1 MNHEVL
7 KKELRYRTARSSGSG
22 GQNVN
27 KVETKVE
34 VLFDVMASA
43 ALEDAEKALIIS
55 KLENNLTKEGI
66 LSAVNQ
72 TERSQLSNRQLA
84 EKKLIRMVE
93 KALIQ
98 PEERKETSVPK
109 AVLAYRAEAKKRQSD
124 KKTTRQ
130 KVRLNYFDSGS
141 DFLF

>member
-1 MNHEVL
+1 MNHEIL
-7 KKELRYRTARSSGSG
+7 KKELRYRTARSSGAG

-34 VLFDVMASA
+34 VLLDVMASA
-43 ALEDAEKALIIS
+43 ALTEEEKSLIVS
-55 KLENNLTKEGI
+55 KLENNLSKEGI

-84 EKKLIRMVE
+84 EKKLIKMVE

-98 PEERKETSVPK
+98 PEERKESVIPK
-109 AVLAYRAEAKKRQSD
+109 SVVAYRAEAKKRQSD
-124 KKTTRQ
+124 KKATRQ
-130 KVRLNYFDSGS
+130 KVRTSYFDSGS